1 MPNSSYWKER
11 FKQLE
16 AAQNRKG
23 ADTYLEIE
31 NQYRQ
36 AQKEIEGKINTWYQ
50 RFATNN
56 NLSMAEARRMLRDK
70 ELAELKWNVK
80 DYIKQGQA
88 NAFNGQWIK
97 ELENASARFHISRL
111 EALKL
116 QTQQSLELMFGNQ
129 LDSIDTAM
137 KRIYLDGYYH
147 TAYEL
152 QKGFEI
158 GWDIAGLDQKKIE
171 KVIRKPWAVDG
182 KNFSERIWG
191 NKEKLI
197 SEVHREI
204 TQDIILGRDPQKAID
219 NISKKMNT
227 SKVNAGR
234 LIMTEEAYFSSAA
247 QKDCFQDLGVEQYEI
262 VATLDSH
269 TSDICQNIDGQVF
282 PMKDFEPG
290 VTAPPFHVYCRST
303 TVPYFEEDFG
313 QVEKRAARGED
324 GKTYYVSADM
334 TYKEWKKSF
343 VDGGD
348 KSGLQ
353 EVKSDSIIKTQEKMK
368 QVAEELKVENF
379 PPSFTAKEELENTQA
394 FVDYVNNLEGAD
406 ANVVALFNH
415 MGKLENIESNGIKF
429 QISHAPNHAVTTS
442 AYVMT
447 GDMAEAKLTIPKL
460 QGDNLA
466 GQVNTTLH
474 EEMHLMDMYGR
485 QDPKKAG
492 NWFSSSRRSLVDK
505 LQQTSVDMSDDIKKL
520 FAEHDA
526 KWKDVSS
533 AVYNKYNQQA
543 IALNDSVR
551 NRTFPGSLNDYK
563 KQYKKLCSAMEYEL
577 NYECRNIM
585 GGGIGNL
592 QDIYDALSGG
602 VFHDARKV
610 KYGHGGSYYSSVES
624 RVRETIANYAVL
636 SVTRPDLIDLL
647 RADKPELVAELD
659 ATIAG
664 LLKKVRG
671 E

>member
-116 QTQQSLELMFGNQ
+116 QTQQSIELMFGNQ

-152 QKGFEI
+152 QKGFGI

-182 KNFSERIWG
+182 KNFSNRIWS

-204 TQDIILGRDPQKAID
+204 TQDIMLGRDPQKAID

-269 TSDICQNIDGQVF
+269 TSDICQNLDGQVF

-313 QVEKRAARGED
+313 QVGKRTARDED

-348 KSGLQ
+348 KSSFNTFEKNEIIHGTEKVDYLVRSHTLGQ
-353 EVKSDSIIKTQEKMK
+353 DITKEKAIVDEVIASMPVRVQNALNNGTIIDIGKEGASQYDYIHDIMYIAKGAGETDVIHEIGHMVENKLLDSRRVFELKQQILKDVMPCNFVNEIYYDTDNNPIEIFLIKSDKFVSEYQGRVYIQDWS
-368 QVAEELKVENF
+368 EL
-379 PPSFTAKEELENTQA
+379 L
-394 FVDYVNNLEGAD
+394 D
-406 ANVVALFNH
+406 AN
-415 MGKLENIESNGIKF
+415 M
-429 QISHAPNHAVTTS
+429 
-442 AYVMT
+442 
-447 GDMAEAKLTIPKL
+447 
-460 QGDNLA
+460 
-466 GQVNTTLH
+466 
-474 EEMHLMDMYGR
+474 
-485 QDPKKAG
+485 
-492 NWFSSSRRSLVDK
+492 LV
-505 LQQTSVDMSDDIKKL
+505 
-520 FAEHDA
+520 
-526 KWKDVSS
+526 
-533 AVYNKYNQQA
+533 
-543 IALNDSVR
+543 
-551 NRTFPGSLNDYK
+551 
-563 KQYKKLCSAMEYEL
+563 
-577 NYECRNIM
+577 
-585 GGGIGNL
+585 
-592 QDIYDALSGG
+592 
-602 VFHDARKV
+602 
-610 KYGHGGSYYSSVES
+610 
-624 RVRETIANYAVL
+624 
-636 SVTRPDLIDLL
+636 
-647 RADKPELVAELD
+647 KPELLAEFVSEPFREY
-659 ATIAG
+659 IEQPEY
-664 LLKKVRG
+664 LKQAFPQFYQMINEVL
-671 E
+671 

>member
-152 QKGFEI
+152 QKGFGI

-269 TSDICQNIDGQVF
+269 TSDICQNLDGQVF

-343 VDGGD
+343 VDSGD
-348 KSGLQ
+348 KNN
-353 EVKSDSIIKTQEKMK
+353 IIQIPQIPDEKIRSANEEFSKVIYNSEPTPISNKMILYNEATQ
-368 QVAEELKVENF
+368 
-379 PPSFTAKEELENTQA
+379 
-394 FVDYVNNLEGAD
+394 
-406 ANVVALFNH
+406 
-415 MGKLENIESNGIKF
+415 
-429 QISHAPNHAVTTS
+429 
-442 AYVMT
+442 
-447 GDMAEAKLTIPKL
+447 
-460 QGDNLA
+460 
-466 GQVNTTLH
+466 
-474 EEMHLMDMYGR
+474 
-485 QDPKKAG
+485 
-492 NWFSSSRRSLVDK
+492 
-505 LQQTSVDMSDDIKKL
+505 
-520 FAEHDA
+520 
-526 KWKDVSS
+526 
-533 AVYNKYNQQA
+533 
-543 IALNDSVR
+543 
-551 NRTFPGSLNDYK
+551 
-563 KQYKKLCSAMEYEL
+563 YEL
-577 NYECRNIM
+577 NEKLDAPFGYNPELDVIQYHPSVQNYEFYDMNFVQAHELSHRIDTLDYYSWENEKFVQAIENTREKVYNNRKLIAEWFSE
-585 GGGIGNL
+585 GGKYE
-592 QDIYDALSGG
+592 DEMALSDIFSALSDGKLNEVLYGG
-602 VFHDARKV
+602 HELEYWLEDRTHASKEIFANITSIEILGYKS
-610 KYGHGGSYYSSVES
+610 KAEFNGILEEIYKAYKEM
-624 RVRETIANYAVL
+624 VR
-636 SVTRPDLIDLL
+636 
-647 RADKPELVAELD
+647 
-659 ATIAG
+659 
-664 LLKKVRG
+664 
-671 E
+671 

>member
-269 TSDICQNIDGQVF
+269 TSDICQNLDGQVF

-313 QVEKRAARGED
+313 QVGKRAARGED

-348 KSGLQ
+348 K
-353 EVKSDSIIKTQEKMK
+353 DNIIQIPQIPDEKIRSANEEFSKVIYNSEPTPISNKMILYNEATQ
-368 QVAEELKVENF
+368 
-379 PPSFTAKEELENTQA
+379 
-394 FVDYVNNLEGAD
+394 
-406 ANVVALFNH
+406 
-415 MGKLENIESNGIKF
+415 
-429 QISHAPNHAVTTS
+429 
-442 AYVMT
+442 
-447 GDMAEAKLTIPKL
+447 
-460 QGDNLA
+460 
-466 GQVNTTLH
+466 
-474 EEMHLMDMYGR
+474 
-485 QDPKKAG
+485 
-492 NWFSSSRRSLVDK
+492 
-505 LQQTSVDMSDDIKKL
+505 
-520 FAEHDA
+520 
-526 KWKDVSS
+526 
-533 AVYNKYNQQA
+533 
-543 IALNDSVR
+543 
-551 NRTFPGSLNDYK
+551 
-563 KQYKKLCSAMEYEL
+563 YEL
-577 NYECRNIM
+577 NEKLDAPFGYNPELDVIQYNPSVQNYEF
-585 GGGIGNL
+585 
-592 QDIYDALSGG
+592 YDMNFVQAHELSHRIDTLDYYSWENEKFVQAIENTREKVYNNRKLIAEWFAKDGKYENDMALSDIFSALSDGRLNE
-602 VFHDARKV
+602 VL
-610 KYGHGGSYYSSVES
+610 YGYHAPEYWLKDRTRASKE
-624 RVRETIANYAVL
+624 IFANITSIEILGYK
-636 SVTRPDLIDLL
+636 S
-647 RADKPELVAELD
+647 KAEFSGILEEIYK
-659 ATIAG
+659 AYKEIVG
-664 LLKKVRG
+664 
-671 E
+671 

>member
-269 TSDICQNIDGQVF
+269 TSDICQNLDGQVF

-313 QVEKRAARGED
+313 QVGKRAARGED

-343 VDGGD
+343 VDSGD
-348 KSGLQ
+348 KNN
-353 EVKSDSIIKTQEKMK
+353 IIQIPQIPDEKIRSANEEFSKVIYNSEPTPISNKMILYNEATQ
-368 QVAEELKVENF
+368 
-379 PPSFTAKEELENTQA
+379 
-394 FVDYVNNLEGAD
+394 
-406 ANVVALFNH
+406 
-415 MGKLENIESNGIKF
+415 
-429 QISHAPNHAVTTS
+429 
-442 AYVMT
+442 
-447 GDMAEAKLTIPKL
+447 
-460 QGDNLA
+460 
-466 GQVNTTLH
+466 
-474 EEMHLMDMYGR
+474 
-485 QDPKKAG
+485 
-492 NWFSSSRRSLVDK
+492 
-505 LQQTSVDMSDDIKKL
+505 
-520 FAEHDA
+520 
-526 KWKDVSS
+526 
-533 AVYNKYNQQA
+533 
-543 IALNDSVR
+543 
-551 NRTFPGSLNDYK
+551 
-563 KQYKKLCSAMEYEL
+563 YEL
-577 NYECRNIM
+577 NEKLDAPFGYNPELDVIQYNPSVQNYEF
-585 GGGIGNL
+585 
-592 QDIYDALSGG
+592 YDMNFVQAHELSHRIDTLDYYSWENEKFVQAIENTREKVYNNRKLIAEWFAKDGKYENDMALSDIFSALSDGRLNE
-602 VFHDARKV
+602 VL
-610 KYGHGGSYYSSVES
+610 YGYHAPEYWLKDRTRASKE
-624 RVRETIANYAVL
+624 IFANITSIEILGYK
-636 SVTRPDLIDLL
+636 S
-647 RADKPELVAELD
+647 KAEFSGILEEIYK
-659 ATIAG
+659 AYKEIVG
-664 LLKKVRG
+664 
-671 E
+671 

>member
-50 RFATNN
+50 RFAINN

-152 QKGFEI
+152 QKGFGI

-227 SKVNAGR
+227 SKVNASR

-269 TSDICQNIDGQVF
+269 TSDICQNLDGQVF
-282 PMKDFEPG
+282 PMKDFELG

-313 QVEKRAARGED
+313 QVGKRAARGED

-348 KSGLQ
+348 K
-353 EVKSDSIIKTQEKMK
+353 DNIIQIPQIPDEKIRSANEEFSKVIYNSEPTPISNKMILYNEATQ
-368 QVAEELKVENF
+368 
-379 PPSFTAKEELENTQA
+379 
-394 FVDYVNNLEGAD
+394 
-406 ANVVALFNH
+406 
-415 MGKLENIESNGIKF
+415 
-429 QISHAPNHAVTTS
+429 
-442 AYVMT
+442 
-447 GDMAEAKLTIPKL
+447 
-460 QGDNLA
+460 
-466 GQVNTTLH
+466 
-474 EEMHLMDMYGR
+474 
-485 QDPKKAG
+485 
-492 NWFSSSRRSLVDK
+492 
-505 LQQTSVDMSDDIKKL
+505 
-520 FAEHDA
+520 
-526 KWKDVSS
+526 
-533 AVYNKYNQQA
+533 
-543 IALNDSVR
+543 
-551 NRTFPGSLNDYK
+551 
-563 KQYKKLCSAMEYEL
+563 YEL
-577 NYECRNIM
+577 NE
-585 GGGIGNL
+585 
-592 QDIYDALSGG
+592 
-602 VFHDARKV
+602 
-610 KYGHGGSYYSSVES
+610 
-624 RVRETIANYAVL
+624 
-636 SVTRPDLIDLL
+636 
-647 RADKPELVAELD
+647 ELD
-659 ATIAG
+659 APFAYNLELDVIQYNPSVQNYEFYDMNFVQAHELSHRIDTLDYYSWENEKFVQAIENTREKVYNNRKLIAEWFSEG
-664 LLKKVRG
+664 GKYEDEMALSDIFSALSDGKLNEVLCGGHELEYWLEDRTHASKEIFANITSIEILGYKSKAEFNGILEEIYKAYKEMVR
-671 E
+671 

>member
-50 RFATNN
+50 RFAINN

-152 QKGFEI
+152 QKGFGI

-227 SKVNAGR
+227 SKVNASR

-269 TSDICQNIDGQVF
+269 TSDICQNLDGQVF

-313 QVEKRAARGED
+313 QVGKRAARGED

-348 KSGLQ
+348 K
-353 EVKSDSIIKTQEKMK
+353 DNIIQIPQIPDEKIRSANEEFSKVIYNSEPTPISNKMILYNEATQ
-368 QVAEELKVENF
+368 
-379 PPSFTAKEELENTQA
+379 
-394 FVDYVNNLEGAD
+394 
-406 ANVVALFNH
+406 
-415 MGKLENIESNGIKF
+415 
-429 QISHAPNHAVTTS
+429 
-442 AYVMT
+442 
-447 GDMAEAKLTIPKL
+447 
-460 QGDNLA
+460 
-466 GQVNTTLH
+466 
-474 EEMHLMDMYGR
+474 
-485 QDPKKAG
+485 
-492 NWFSSSRRSLVDK
+492 
-505 LQQTSVDMSDDIKKL
+505 
-520 FAEHDA
+520 
-526 KWKDVSS
+526 
-533 AVYNKYNQQA
+533 
-543 IALNDSVR
+543 
-551 NRTFPGSLNDYK
+551 
-563 KQYKKLCSAMEYEL
+563 YEL
-577 NYECRNIM
+577 NE
-585 GGGIGNL
+585 
-592 QDIYDALSGG
+592 
-602 VFHDARKV
+602 
-610 KYGHGGSYYSSVES
+610 
-624 RVRETIANYAVL
+624 
-636 SVTRPDLIDLL
+636 
-647 RADKPELVAELD
+647 ELD
-659 ATIAG
+659 APFAYNLELDVIQYNPSVQNYEFYDMNFVQAHELSHRIDTLDYYSWENEKFVQAIENTREKVYNNRKLIAEWFSEG
-664 LLKKVRG
+664 GKYEDEMALSDIFSALSDGKLNEVLCGGHELEYWLEDRTHASKEIFANITSIEILGYKSKAEFNGILEEIYKAYKEMVR
-671 E
+671 

>member
-269 TSDICQNIDGQVF
+269 TSDICQNLDGQVF

-313 QVEKRAARGED
+313 QVGKRAARGED

-348 KSGLQ
+348 K
-353 EVKSDSIIKTQEKMK
+353 DNIIQIPQIPDEKIRSANEEFSKVIYNSEPTPISNKMILYNEATQ
-368 QVAEELKVENF
+368 
-379 PPSFTAKEELENTQA
+379 
-394 FVDYVNNLEGAD
+394 
-406 ANVVALFNH
+406 
-415 MGKLENIESNGIKF
+415 
-429 QISHAPNHAVTTS
+429 
-442 AYVMT
+442 
-447 GDMAEAKLTIPKL
+447 
-460 QGDNLA
+460 
-466 GQVNTTLH
+466 
-474 EEMHLMDMYGR
+474 
-485 QDPKKAG
+485 
-492 NWFSSSRRSLVDK
+492 
-505 LQQTSVDMSDDIKKL
+505 
-520 FAEHDA
+520 
-526 KWKDVSS
+526 
-533 AVYNKYNQQA
+533 
-543 IALNDSVR
+543 
-551 NRTFPGSLNDYK
+551 
-563 KQYKKLCSAMEYEL
+563 YEL
-577 NYECRNIM
+577 NEKLDAPFGYNPELDVIQYNPSVQNYEFYDMNFVQAHELSHRIDTLDYYSWENEKFVQAIENTREKVYNNRKLIAEWFSE
-585 GGGIGNL
+585 GGKYE
-592 QDIYDALSGG
+592 DEMALSDIFSALSDGKLNEVLYGG
-602 VFHDARKV
+602 HELEYWLEDRTHASKEIF
-610 KYGHGGSYYSSVES
+610 
-624 RVRETIANYAVL
+624 ANITSIEILGYK
-636 SVTRPDLIDLL
+636 S
-647 RADKPELVAELD
+647 KAEFSGILEEIYK
-659 ATIAG
+659 AYKEIVG
-664 LLKKVRG
+664 
-671 E
+671 

>member
-152 QKGFEI
+152 QKGFGI
-158 GWDIAGLDQKKIE
+158 GWDIAGLDQRKIE
-171 KVIRKPWAVDG
+171 KVIRKPWAVDS

-204 TQDIILGRDPQKAID
+204 TQDIMLGRDPQKAID

-313 QVEKRAARGED
+313 QVGKRAARGED

-343 VDGGD
+343 VDSGD
-348 KSGLQ
+348 KNN
-353 EVKSDSIIKTQEKMK
+353 IIQIPQIPDEKIRSANEEFSKVIYNSEPTPISNKMILYNEATQ
-368 QVAEELKVENF
+368 
-379 PPSFTAKEELENTQA
+379 
-394 FVDYVNNLEGAD
+394 
-406 ANVVALFNH
+406 
-415 MGKLENIESNGIKF
+415 
-429 QISHAPNHAVTTS
+429 
-442 AYVMT
+442 
-447 GDMAEAKLTIPKL
+447 
-460 QGDNLA
+460 
-466 GQVNTTLH
+466 
-474 EEMHLMDMYGR
+474 
-485 QDPKKAG
+485 
-492 NWFSSSRRSLVDK
+492 
-505 LQQTSVDMSDDIKKL
+505 
-520 FAEHDA
+520 
-526 KWKDVSS
+526 
-533 AVYNKYNQQA
+533 
-543 IALNDSVR
+543 
-551 NRTFPGSLNDYK
+551 
-563 KQYKKLCSAMEYEL
+563 YEL
-577 NYECRNIM
+577 NEKLDAPFGYNPELDVIQYNPSVQNYEFYDMNFVQAHELSHRIDTLDYYSWENEKFVQAIENTREKVYNNRKLIAEWFSE
-585 GGGIGNL
+585 GGKYE
-592 QDIYDALSGG
+592 DEMALSDIFSALSDGKLNEVLCGG
-602 VFHDARKV
+602 HELEYWLEDRTHASKEIFANITSIEILGYKS
-610 KYGHGGSYYSSVES
+610 KAEFNGILEEIYKAYKEM
-624 RVRETIANYAVL
+624 VR
-636 SVTRPDLIDLL
+636 
-647 RADKPELVAELD
+647 
-659 ATIAG
+659 
-664 LLKKVRG
+664 
-671 E
+671 

>member
-116 QTQQSLELMFGNQ
+116 QTQQSIELMFGNQ

-152 QKGFEI
+152 QKGFGI

-182 KNFSERIWG
+182 KNFSNRIWS

-204 TQDIILGRDPQKAID
+204 TQDIMLGRDPQKAID

-269 TSDICQNIDGQVF
+269 TSDICQNLDGQVF

-313 QVEKRAARGED
+313 QVGKRAARGED

-334 TYKEWKKSF
+334 IYKEWKKSF

-348 KSGLQ
+348 KSSFNTFEKNEIIHGTEKVDYLVRSHTLGQ
-353 EVKSDSIIKTQEKMK
+353 DITKEKAIVDEVIASMPVRVQNALNNGTIIDIGKEGASQYDYIHDIMYIAKGAGETDVIHEIGHMVENKLLDSRRVFELKQQILKDVMPCNFVNEIYYDTDNNPIEIFLIKSDKFVSEYQGRVYIQDWS
-368 QVAEELKVENF
+368 EL
-379 PPSFTAKEELENTQA
+379 L
-394 FVDYVNNLEGAD
+394 D
-406 ANVVALFNH
+406 AN
-415 MGKLENIESNGIKF
+415 M
-429 QISHAPNHAVTTS
+429 
-442 AYVMT
+442 
-447 GDMAEAKLTIPKL
+447 
-460 QGDNLA
+460 
-466 GQVNTTLH
+466 
-474 EEMHLMDMYGR
+474 
-485 QDPKKAG
+485 
-492 NWFSSSRRSLVDK
+492 LV
-505 LQQTSVDMSDDIKKL
+505 
-520 FAEHDA
+520 
-526 KWKDVSS
+526 
-533 AVYNKYNQQA
+533 
-543 IALNDSVR
+543 
-551 NRTFPGSLNDYK
+551 
-563 KQYKKLCSAMEYEL
+563 
-577 NYECRNIM
+577 
-585 GGGIGNL
+585 
-592 QDIYDALSGG
+592 
-602 VFHDARKV
+602 
-610 KYGHGGSYYSSVES
+610 
-624 RVRETIANYAVL
+624 
-636 SVTRPDLIDLL
+636 
-647 RADKPELVAELD
+647 KPELLAEFVSEPFREY
-659 ATIAG
+659 IEQPEY
-664 LLKKVRG
+664 LKQAFPQFYQMINEVL
-671 E
+671 

>member
-269 TSDICQNIDGQVF
+269 TSDICQNLDGQVF

-313 QVEKRAARGED
+313 QVGKRAARGED

-348 KSGLQ
+348 KNN
-353 EVKSDSIIKTQEKMK
+353 IIQIPQIPDEKIRSANEEFSKVIYNSEPTPISNKMILYNEATQ
-368 QVAEELKVENF
+368 
-379 PPSFTAKEELENTQA
+379 
-394 FVDYVNNLEGAD
+394 
-406 ANVVALFNH
+406 
-415 MGKLENIESNGIKF
+415 
-429 QISHAPNHAVTTS
+429 
-442 AYVMT
+442 
-447 GDMAEAKLTIPKL
+447 
-460 QGDNLA
+460 
-466 GQVNTTLH
+466 
-474 EEMHLMDMYGR
+474 
-485 QDPKKAG
+485 
-492 NWFSSSRRSLVDK
+492 
-505 LQQTSVDMSDDIKKL
+505 
-520 FAEHDA
+520 
-526 KWKDVSS
+526 
-533 AVYNKYNQQA
+533 
-543 IALNDSVR
+543 
-551 NRTFPGSLNDYK
+551 
-563 KQYKKLCSAMEYEL
+563 YEL
-577 NYECRNIM
+577 NE
-585 GGGIGNL
+585 
-592 QDIYDALSGG
+592 
-602 VFHDARKV
+602 
-610 KYGHGGSYYSSVES
+610 
-624 RVRETIANYAVL
+624 
-636 SVTRPDLIDLL
+636 
-647 RADKPELVAELD
+647 ELD
-659 ATIAG
+659 APFAYNLELDVIQYNPSVQNYEFYDMNFVQAHELSHRIDTLDYYSWENEKFVQAIENTREKVYNNRKLIAEWFSEG
-664 LLKKVRG
+664 GKYEDEMALSDIFSALSDGKLNEVLYGGHELEYWLEDRTHASKEIFANITSIEILGYKSKAEFNGILEEIYKAYKEMVR
-671 E
+671 

>member
-1 MPNSSYWKER
+1 MPDSSYWKER

-23 ADTYLEIE
+23 ANTYLEIE
-31 NQYRQ
+31 KQYRQ
-36 AQKEIEGKINTWYQ
+36 AQQEIEGKINTWYQ

-152 QKGFEI
+152 QKGFGI

-269 TSDICQNIDGQVF
+269 TSDICQNLDGQVF

-313 QVEKRAARGED
+313 QVGKRAARGED

-343 VDGGD
+343 VDGG
-348 KSGLQ
+348 
-353 EVKSDSIIKTQEKMK
+353 E
-368 QVAEELKVENF
+368 
-379 PPSFTAKEELENTQA
+379 
-394 FVDYVNNLEGAD
+394 
-406 ANVVALFNH
+406 
-415 MGKLENIESNGIKF
+415 
-429 QISHAPNHAVTTS
+429 
-442 AYVMT
+442 
-447 GDMAEAKLTIPKL
+447 AEAKKL
-460 QGDNLA
+460 ISQMRNTADMVTRNNPPVSLLDLDSKHADSVMQVIKSAPLPFQKIILNNQNKILFAKINAIGRARYSSRYGIFINLDKDSFDSR
-466 GQVNTTLH
+466 GQWTTLFH
-474 EEMHLMDMYGR
+474 EMGHNIDNIYGKPSGQISFTSALKKDFSGFTSDYAKLYNISVQEAYKELSIHLKQATNEESHILSDLFEALS
-485 QDPKKAG
+485 AG
-492 NWFSSSRRSLVDK
+492 ECKGKWG
-505 LQQTSVDMSDDIKKL
+505 
-520 FAEHDA
+520 HDA
-526 KWKDVSS
+526 DYWSS
-533 AVYNKYNQQA
+533 DKKIGSEAFAHFFSATVTGNNTKMESIQA
-543 IALNDSVR
+543 I
-551 NRTFPGSLNDYK
+551 FPDAYREFLK
-563 KQYKKLCSAMEYEL
+563 
-577 NYECRNIM
+577 I
-585 GGGIGNL
+585 IGEM
-592 QDIYDALSGG
+592 
-602 VFHDARKV
+602 K
-610 KYGHGGSYYSSVES
+610 
-624 RVRETIANYAVL
+624 
-636 SVTRPDLIDLL
+636 
-647 RADKPELVAELD
+647 
-659 ATIAG
+659 
-664 LLKKVRG
+664 
-671 E
+671 

>member
-269 TSDICQNIDGQVF
+269 TSDICQNLDWQVF

-313 QVEKRAARGED
+313 QVGKRAARGED

-348 KSGLQ
+348 K
-353 EVKSDSIIKTQEKMK
+353 DNIIQIPQIPDEKIRSANEEFSKVIYNSEPTPISNKMILYNEATQ
-368 QVAEELKVENF
+368 
-379 PPSFTAKEELENTQA
+379 
-394 FVDYVNNLEGAD
+394 
-406 ANVVALFNH
+406 
-415 MGKLENIESNGIKF
+415 
-429 QISHAPNHAVTTS
+429 
-442 AYVMT
+442 
-447 GDMAEAKLTIPKL
+447 
-460 QGDNLA
+460 
-466 GQVNTTLH
+466 
-474 EEMHLMDMYGR
+474 
-485 QDPKKAG
+485 
-492 NWFSSSRRSLVDK
+492 
-505 LQQTSVDMSDDIKKL
+505 
-520 FAEHDA
+520 
-526 KWKDVSS
+526 
-533 AVYNKYNQQA
+533 
-543 IALNDSVR
+543 
-551 NRTFPGSLNDYK
+551 
-563 KQYKKLCSAMEYEL
+563 YEL
-577 NYECRNIM
+577 NE
-585 GGGIGNL
+585 
-592 QDIYDALSGG
+592 
-602 VFHDARKV
+602 
-610 KYGHGGSYYSSVES
+610 
-624 RVRETIANYAVL
+624 
-636 SVTRPDLIDLL
+636 
-647 RADKPELVAELD
+647 ELD
-659 ATIAG
+659 APFAYNLELDVIQYNPSVQNYEFYDMNFVQAHELSHRIDTLDYYSWENEKFVQAIENTREKVYNNRKLIAEWFAKDG
-664 LLKKVRG
+664 KYENDMALSDIFSALSDGRLNEVLYGYHAPEYWLKDRTRASKEIFANITSIEILGYKSKAEFSGILEEIYKAYKEIVG
-671 E
+671 

>member
-50 RFATNN
+50 RFAINN

-152 QKGFEI
+152 QKGFGI
-158 GWDIAGLDQKKIE
+158 GWDIAGLDQRKIE
-171 KVIRKPWAVDG
+171 KVIRKPWAVDS

-227 SKVNAGR
+227 SKVNASR

-313 QVEKRAARGED
+313 QVGKRAARGED

-348 KSGLQ
+348 K
-353 EVKSDSIIKTQEKMK
+353 DNIIQIPQIPDEKIRSANEEFSKVIYNSEPTPISNKMILYNEATQ
-368 QVAEELKVENF
+368 
-379 PPSFTAKEELENTQA
+379 
-394 FVDYVNNLEGAD
+394 
-406 ANVVALFNH
+406 
-415 MGKLENIESNGIKF
+415 
-429 QISHAPNHAVTTS
+429 
-442 AYVMT
+442 
-447 GDMAEAKLTIPKL
+447 
-460 QGDNLA
+460 
-466 GQVNTTLH
+466 
-474 EEMHLMDMYGR
+474 
-485 QDPKKAG
+485 
-492 NWFSSSRRSLVDK
+492 
-505 LQQTSVDMSDDIKKL
+505 
-520 FAEHDA
+520 
-526 KWKDVSS
+526 
-533 AVYNKYNQQA
+533 
-543 IALNDSVR
+543 
-551 NRTFPGSLNDYK
+551 
-563 KQYKKLCSAMEYEL
+563 YEL
-577 NYECRNIM
+577 NE
-585 GGGIGNL
+585 
-592 QDIYDALSGG
+592 
-602 VFHDARKV
+602 
-610 KYGHGGSYYSSVES
+610 
-624 RVRETIANYAVL
+624 
-636 SVTRPDLIDLL
+636 
-647 RADKPELVAELD
+647 ELD
-659 ATIAG
+659 APFAYNLELDVIQYNPSVQNYEFYDMNFVQAHELSHRIDTLDYYSWENEKFVQAIENTREKVYNNRKLIAEWFAKDG
-664 LLKKVRG
+664 KYENDMALSDIFSALSDGRLNEVLYGYHAPEYWLKDRTRASKEIFANITSIEILGYKSKAEFNGILEEIYKAYKEMVR
-671 E
+671 

>member
-269 TSDICQNIDGQVF
+269 TSDICQNLDGQVF

-343 VDGGD
+343 VDSGD
-348 KSGLQ
+348 KNN
-353 EVKSDSIIKTQEKMK
+353 IIQIPQIPDEKIRSANEEFSKVIYNSEPTPISNKMILYNEATQ
-368 QVAEELKVENF
+368 
-379 PPSFTAKEELENTQA
+379 
-394 FVDYVNNLEGAD
+394 
-406 ANVVALFNH
+406 
-415 MGKLENIESNGIKF
+415 
-429 QISHAPNHAVTTS
+429 
-442 AYVMT
+442 
-447 GDMAEAKLTIPKL
+447 
-460 QGDNLA
+460 
-466 GQVNTTLH
+466 
-474 EEMHLMDMYGR
+474 
-485 QDPKKAG
+485 
-492 NWFSSSRRSLVDK
+492 
-505 LQQTSVDMSDDIKKL
+505 
-520 FAEHDA
+520 
-526 KWKDVSS
+526 
-533 AVYNKYNQQA
+533 
-543 IALNDSVR
+543 
-551 NRTFPGSLNDYK
+551 
-563 KQYKKLCSAMEYEL
+563 YEL
-577 NYECRNIM
+577 NEKLDAPFGYNPELDVIQYNPSVQNYEF
-585 GGGIGNL
+585 
-592 QDIYDALSGG
+592 YDMNFVQAHELSHRIDTLDYYSWENEKFVQAIENTREKVYNNRKLIAEWFAKDGKYENDMALSDIFSALSDGRLNE
-602 VFHDARKV
+602 VL
-610 KYGHGGSYYSSVES
+610 YGYHAPEYWLKDRTRASKE
-624 RVRETIANYAVL
+624 IFANITSIEILGYK
-636 SVTRPDLIDLL
+636 S
-647 RADKPELVAELD
+647 KAEFSGILEEIYK
-659 ATIAG
+659 AYKEIVG
-664 LLKKVRG
+664 
-671 E
+671 

>member
-129 LDSIDTAM
+129 LDSIDTAI

-152 QKGFEI
+152 QKGFGI

-182 KNFSERIWG
+182 KNFSNRIWS

-204 TQDIILGRDPQKAID
+204 TQDIMLGRDPQKAID

-247 QKDCFQDLGVEQYEI
+247 QKDCFQDLGVEQYQI

-269 TSDICQNIDGQVF
+269 TSDICQNLDGQVF

-313 QVEKRAARGED
+313 QVGKRAARDED

-348 KSGLQ
+348 KSSFNTFEKNEIIHGTEKVDYLVRSHTLGQDITKEKAIVDEVIASMPVRVQNALNNGTIIDIGKEGASQYDYIHDIMYIAKGAGETDVIHEIGHMVENKLLDSTKVERLKKNFLVNVPLDNIVQDIFYDTNKNPVEIFLLKDSRFVSEYQGRLYVSDWSEIYDENWNIKSEILQ
-353 EVKSDSIIKTQEKMK
+353 EFMSEPFREYIQNPRQMKEKFPQFYQMI
-368 QVAEELKVENF
+368 EEALK
-379 PPSFTAKEELENTQA
+379 
-394 FVDYVNNLEGAD
+394 
-406 ANVVALFNH
+406 
-415 MGKLENIESNGIKF
+415 
-429 QISHAPNHAVTTS
+429 
-442 AYVMT
+442 
-447 GDMAEAKLTIPKL
+447 
-460 QGDNLA
+460 
-466 GQVNTTLH
+466 
-474 EEMHLMDMYGR
+474 
-485 QDPKKAG
+485 
-492 NWFSSSRRSLVDK
+492 
-505 LQQTSVDMSDDIKKL
+505 
-520 FAEHDA
+520 
-526 KWKDVSS
+526 
-533 AVYNKYNQQA
+533 
-543 IALNDSVR
+543 
-551 NRTFPGSLNDYK
+551 
-563 KQYKKLCSAMEYEL
+563 
-577 NYECRNIM
+577 
-585 GGGIGNL
+585 
-592 QDIYDALSGG
+592 
-602 VFHDARKV
+602 
-610 KYGHGGSYYSSVES
+610 
-624 RVRETIANYAVL
+624 
-636 SVTRPDLIDLL
+636 
-647 RADKPELVAELD
+647 
-659 ATIAG
+659 
-664 LLKKVRG
+664 
-671 E
+671 

>member
-1 MPNSSYWKER
+1 MPDSSYWKER

-23 ADTYLEIE
+23 ANTYLEIE
-31 NQYRQ
+31 KQYRQ
-36 AQKEIEGKINTWYQ
+36 AQQEIEGKINTWYQ

-56 NLSMAEARRMLRDK
+56 NISMAEARRMLRDQ

-80 DYIKQGQA
+80 EYIKRGQA
-88 NAFNGQWIK
+88 NAFNGQWMK

-137 KRIYLDGYYH
+137 KRIYLDEYYH

-152 QKGFEI
+152 QKGFGI
-158 GWDIAGLDQKKIE
+158 GWDIAGLDQRKIE

-182 KNFSERIWG
+182 KNFSNRIWS
-191 NKEKLI
+191 NKDKLI

-204 TQDIILGRDPQKAID
+204 TQDIMLGRDPQKAID

-227 SKVNAGR
+227 SKVNASR

-269 TSDICQNIDGQVF
+269 TSDICQNLDGQVF

-313 QVEKRAARGED
+313 QVRKRAARGED

-348 KSGLQ
+348 KNNVIQIPQIPDEKIRSANEEFSKVVYNSEPTLISDKIILCN
-353 EVKSDSIIKTQEKMK
+353 EVTQYELN
-368 QVAEELKVENF
+368 EELDAPFGYNPKLDVIQYNSSIQNYESYDMNFVQAYELSHRIDTLYYYSWENEKF
-379 PPSFTAKEELENTQA
+379 VQAIENTREK
-394 FVDYVNNLEGAD
+394 VYNNKKLIAEWFSEG
-406 ANVVALFNH
+406 
-415 MGKLENIESNGIKF
+415 GKYE
-429 QISHAPNHAVTTS
+429 
-442 AYVMT
+442 
-447 GDMAEAKLTIPKL
+447 GDMALSDIFSALSNAELNKILF
-460 QGDNLA
+460 G
-466 GQVNTTLH
+466 G
-474 EEMHLMDMYGR
+474 HLREYWLKDR
-485 QDPKKAG
+485 TRASKEIFA
-492 NWFSSSRRSLVDK
+492 NI
-505 LQQTSVDMSDDIKKL
+505 TSIEIL
-520 FAEHDA
+520 
-526 KWKDVSS
+526 
-533 AVYNKYNQQA
+533 
-543 IALNDSVR
+543 
-551 NRTFPGSLNDYK
+551 DYK
-563 KQYKKLCSAMEYEL
+563 SKAEFSGILEEIYKA
-577 NYECRNIM
+577 
-585 GGGIGNL
+585 
-592 QDIYDALSGG
+592 
-602 VFHDARKV
+602 
-610 KYGHGGSYYSSVES
+610 
-624 RVRETIANYAVL
+624 
-636 SVTRPDLIDLL
+636 
-647 RADKPELVAELD
+647 
-659 ATIAG
+659 
-664 LLKKVRG
+664 
-671 E
+671 

>member
-23 ADTYLEIE
+23 VDTYLEIE

-152 QKGFEI
+152 QKGFGI
-158 GWDIAGLDQKKIE
+158 GWDIAGLDQRKIE
-171 KVIRKPWAVDG
+171 KVIRKPWAVDS

-204 TQDIILGRDPQKAID
+204 TQDIMLGRDPQKAID

-247 QKDCFQDLGVEQYEI
+247 QKDCFHDLGIEQYEI

-269 TSDICQNIDGQVF
+269 TSDICQNLDGQVF

-313 QVEKRAARGED
+313 QVGKRAARGED

-343 VDGGD
+343 VDGED
-348 KSGLQ
+348 K
-353 EVKSDSIIKTQEKMK
+353 DNIIQIPQIPDEKIRSANEEFSKVIYNSEPTPISNKMILYNEATQ
-368 QVAEELKVENF
+368 
-379 PPSFTAKEELENTQA
+379 
-394 FVDYVNNLEGAD
+394 
-406 ANVVALFNH
+406 
-415 MGKLENIESNGIKF
+415 
-429 QISHAPNHAVTTS
+429 
-442 AYVMT
+442 
-447 GDMAEAKLTIPKL
+447 
-460 QGDNLA
+460 
-466 GQVNTTLH
+466 
-474 EEMHLMDMYGR
+474 
-485 QDPKKAG
+485 
-492 NWFSSSRRSLVDK
+492 
-505 LQQTSVDMSDDIKKL
+505 
-520 FAEHDA
+520 
-526 KWKDVSS
+526 
-533 AVYNKYNQQA
+533 
-543 IALNDSVR
+543 
-551 NRTFPGSLNDYK
+551 
-563 KQYKKLCSAMEYEL
+563 YEL
-577 NYECRNIM
+577 NE
-585 GGGIGNL
+585 
-592 QDIYDALSGG
+592 
-602 VFHDARKV
+602 
-610 KYGHGGSYYSSVES
+610 
-624 RVRETIANYAVL
+624 
-636 SVTRPDLIDLL
+636 
-647 RADKPELVAELD
+647 ELD
-659 ATIAG
+659 APFAYNLELDVIQYNPSVQNYEFYDMNFVQAHELSHRIDTLDYYSWENEKFVQAIENTREKVYNNRKLIAEWFAKDG
-664 LLKKVRG
+664 KYENDMALSDIFSALSDGRLNEVLYGYHAPEYWLKDRTRASKEIFANITSIEILGYKSKAEFSGILEEIYKAYKEIVG
-671 E
+671 

>member
-152 QKGFEI
+152 QKGFGI

-269 TSDICQNIDGQVF
+269 TSDICQNLDGQVF

-313 QVEKRAARGED
+313 QVGKRAARGED

-348 KSGLQ
+348 K
-353 EVKSDSIIKTQEKMK
+353 DNIIQIPQIPDEKIRSANEEFSKVIYNSEPTPISNKMILYNEATQ
-368 QVAEELKVENF
+368 
-379 PPSFTAKEELENTQA
+379 
-394 FVDYVNNLEGAD
+394 
-406 ANVVALFNH
+406 
-415 MGKLENIESNGIKF
+415 
-429 QISHAPNHAVTTS
+429 
-442 AYVMT
+442 
-447 GDMAEAKLTIPKL
+447 
-460 QGDNLA
+460 
-466 GQVNTTLH
+466 
-474 EEMHLMDMYGR
+474 
-485 QDPKKAG
+485 
-492 NWFSSSRRSLVDK
+492 
-505 LQQTSVDMSDDIKKL
+505 
-520 FAEHDA
+520 
-526 KWKDVSS
+526 
-533 AVYNKYNQQA
+533 
-543 IALNDSVR
+543 
-551 NRTFPGSLNDYK
+551 
-563 KQYKKLCSAMEYEL
+563 YEL
-577 NYECRNIM
+577 NEKLDAPFGYNPELDVIQYNPSVQNYEFYDMNFVQAHELSHRIDTLDYYSWENEKFVQAIENTREKVYNNRKLIAEWFSE
-585 GGGIGNL
+585 GGKYE
-592 QDIYDALSGG
+592 DEMALSDIFSALSDGKLNEVLYGG
-602 VFHDARKV
+602 HELEYWLEDRTHASKEIFANITSIEILGYKS
-610 KYGHGGSYYSSVES
+610 KAEFNGILEEIYKAYKEM
-624 RVRETIANYAVL
+624 VR
-636 SVTRPDLIDLL
+636 
-647 RADKPELVAELD
+647 
-659 ATIAG
+659 
-664 LLKKVRG
+664 
-671 E
+671 

>member
-152 QKGFEI
+152 QKGFGI

-269 TSDICQNIDGQVF
+269 TSDICQNLDGQVF

-348 KSGLQ
+348 K
-353 EVKSDSIIKTQEKMK
+353 DNIIQIPQIPDEKIRSANEEFSKVIYNSEPTPISNKMILYNEATQ
-368 QVAEELKVENF
+368 
-379 PPSFTAKEELENTQA
+379 
-394 FVDYVNNLEGAD
+394 
-406 ANVVALFNH
+406 
-415 MGKLENIESNGIKF
+415 
-429 QISHAPNHAVTTS
+429 
-442 AYVMT
+442 
-447 GDMAEAKLTIPKL
+447 
-460 QGDNLA
+460 
-466 GQVNTTLH
+466 
-474 EEMHLMDMYGR
+474 
-485 QDPKKAG
+485 
-492 NWFSSSRRSLVDK
+492 
-505 LQQTSVDMSDDIKKL
+505 
-520 FAEHDA
+520 
-526 KWKDVSS
+526 
-533 AVYNKYNQQA
+533 
-543 IALNDSVR
+543 
-551 NRTFPGSLNDYK
+551 
-563 KQYKKLCSAMEYEL
+563 YEL
-577 NYECRNIM
+577 NEKLDAPFGYNPELDVIQYNPSVQNYEF
-585 GGGIGNL
+585 
-592 QDIYDALSGG
+592 YDMNFVQAHELSHRIDTLDYYSWENEKFVQAIENTREKVYNNRKLIAEWFAKDGKYENDMALSDIFSALSDGRLNE
-602 VFHDARKV
+602 VL
-610 KYGHGGSYYSSVES
+610 YGYHAPEYWLKDRTHASKEIFANITSIEILGYKSKAEFNGILEEIYKAYKEM
-624 RVRETIANYAVL
+624 VR
-636 SVTRPDLIDLL
+636 
-647 RADKPELVAELD
+647 
-659 ATIAG
+659 
-664 LLKKVRG
+664 
-671 E
+671 

>member
-152 QKGFEI
+152 QKGFGI

-269 TSDICQNIDGQVF
+269 TSDICQNLDGQVF

-343 VDGGD
+343 VDSGD
-348 KSGLQ
+348 KNN
-353 EVKSDSIIKTQEKMK
+353 IIQIPQIPDEKIRSANEEFSKVIYNSEPTPISNKMILYNEATQ
-368 QVAEELKVENF
+368 
-379 PPSFTAKEELENTQA
+379 
-394 FVDYVNNLEGAD
+394 
-406 ANVVALFNH
+406 
-415 MGKLENIESNGIKF
+415 
-429 QISHAPNHAVTTS
+429 
-442 AYVMT
+442 
-447 GDMAEAKLTIPKL
+447 
-460 QGDNLA
+460 
-466 GQVNTTLH
+466 
-474 EEMHLMDMYGR
+474 
-485 QDPKKAG
+485 
-492 NWFSSSRRSLVDK
+492 
-505 LQQTSVDMSDDIKKL
+505 
-520 FAEHDA
+520 
-526 KWKDVSS
+526 
-533 AVYNKYNQQA
+533 
-543 IALNDSVR
+543 
-551 NRTFPGSLNDYK
+551 
-563 KQYKKLCSAMEYEL
+563 YEL
-577 NYECRNIM
+577 NEKLDAPFGYNPELDVIQYNPSVQNYEF
-585 GGGIGNL
+585 
-592 QDIYDALSGG
+592 YDMNFVQAHELSHRIDTLDYYSWENEKFVQAIENTREKVYNNRKLIAEWFAKDGKYENDMALSDIFSALSDGRLNE
-602 VFHDARKV
+602 VL
-610 KYGHGGSYYSSVES
+610 YGYHAPEYWLKDRTRASKE
-624 RVRETIANYAVL
+624 IFANITSIEILGYK
-636 SVTRPDLIDLL
+636 S
-647 RADKPELVAELD
+647 KAEFSGILEEIYK
-659 ATIAG
+659 AYKEIVG
-664 LLKKVRG
+664 
-671 E
+671 

>member
-152 QKGFEI
+152 QKGFGI
-158 GWDIAGLDQKKIE
+158 GWDIAGLDQRKIE
-171 KVIRKPWAVDG
+171 KVIRKPWAVDS

-204 TQDIILGRDPQKAID
+204 TQDIMLGRDPQKAID

-269 TSDICQNIDGQVF
+269 TSDICQNLDGQVF

-313 QVEKRAARGED
+313 QVGKRAARGED

-343 VDGGD
+343 VDSGD
-348 KSGLQ
+348 KNN
-353 EVKSDSIIKTQEKMK
+353 IIQIPQIPDEKIRSANEEFSKVIYNSEPTPISNKMILYNEATQ
-368 QVAEELKVENF
+368 
-379 PPSFTAKEELENTQA
+379 
-394 FVDYVNNLEGAD
+394 
-406 ANVVALFNH
+406 
-415 MGKLENIESNGIKF
+415 
-429 QISHAPNHAVTTS
+429 
-442 AYVMT
+442 
-447 GDMAEAKLTIPKL
+447 
-460 QGDNLA
+460 
-466 GQVNTTLH
+466 
-474 EEMHLMDMYGR
+474 
-485 QDPKKAG
+485 
-492 NWFSSSRRSLVDK
+492 
-505 LQQTSVDMSDDIKKL
+505 
-520 FAEHDA
+520 
-526 KWKDVSS
+526 
-533 AVYNKYNQQA
+533 
-543 IALNDSVR
+543 
-551 NRTFPGSLNDYK
+551 
-563 KQYKKLCSAMEYEL
+563 YEL
-577 NYECRNIM
+577 NEKLDAPFGYNPELDVIQYNPSVQNYEFYDMNFVQAHELSHRIDTLDYYSWENEKFVQAIENTREKVYNNRKLIAEWFSE
-585 GGGIGNL
+585 GGKYE
-592 QDIYDALSGG
+592 DEMALSDIFSALSDGKLNEVLCGG
-602 VFHDARKV
+602 HELEYWLEDRTHASKEIFANITSIEILGYKS
-610 KYGHGGSYYSSVES
+610 KAEFNGILEEIYKAYKEM
-624 RVRETIANYAVL
+624 VR
-636 SVTRPDLIDLL
+636 
-647 RADKPELVAELD
+647 
-659 ATIAG
+659 
-664 LLKKVRG
+664 
-671 E
+671 

>member
-1 MPNSSYWKER
+1 MSNSSYWKER

-152 QKGFEI
+152 QKGFGI
-158 GWDIAGLDQKKIE
+158 GWDIAGLDQRKIE
-171 KVIRKPWAVDG
+171 KVIRKPWAVDS

-269 TSDICQNIDGQVF
+269 TSDICQNLDGQVF

-313 QVEKRAARGED
+313 QVGKRAARGED

-348 KSGLQ
+348 K
-353 EVKSDSIIKTQEKMK
+353 DNIIQIPQIPDEKIRSANEEFSKVIYNSEPTPISNKMILYNEATQ
-368 QVAEELKVENF
+368 
-379 PPSFTAKEELENTQA
+379 
-394 FVDYVNNLEGAD
+394 
-406 ANVVALFNH
+406 
-415 MGKLENIESNGIKF
+415 
-429 QISHAPNHAVTTS
+429 
-442 AYVMT
+442 
-447 GDMAEAKLTIPKL
+447 
-460 QGDNLA
+460 
-466 GQVNTTLH
+466 
-474 EEMHLMDMYGR
+474 
-485 QDPKKAG
+485 
-492 NWFSSSRRSLVDK
+492 
-505 LQQTSVDMSDDIKKL
+505 
-520 FAEHDA
+520 
-526 KWKDVSS
+526 
-533 AVYNKYNQQA
+533 
-543 IALNDSVR
+543 
-551 NRTFPGSLNDYK
+551 
-563 KQYKKLCSAMEYEL
+563 YEL
-577 NYECRNIM
+577 NE
-585 GGGIGNL
+585 
-592 QDIYDALSGG
+592 
-602 VFHDARKV
+602 
-610 KYGHGGSYYSSVES
+610 
-624 RVRETIANYAVL
+624 
-636 SVTRPDLIDLL
+636 
-647 RADKPELVAELD
+647 ELD
-659 ATIAG
+659 APFAYNLELDVIQYNPSVQNYEFYDMNFVQAHELSHRIDTLDYYSWENEKFVQAIENTREKVYNNRKLIAEWFAKDG
-664 LLKKVRG
+664 KYENDMALSDIFSALSDGRLNEVLYGYHAPEYWLKDRTRASKEIFANITSIEILGYKSKAEFSGILEEIYKAYKEIVG
-671 E
+671 